1 MSKIDKIFAI
11 ETKDSRGKPTIS
23 VTVTSGKA
31 SGTFSVPSGA
41 STGKHEACELRD
53 PDGGVKKAIYNI
65 NKVIAPALV
74 GKSVFSQKLLDHI
87 MIKLDGTPQ
96 KKNLGGNAM
105 IGVSIAIAKTAADVH
120 NTEVYRYLRKLT
132 KIKSSR
138 IVPLVYMNLINGGK
152 HAHNDLAFQE
162 YHIVPMTSD
171 VKQAIQIGL
180 KIQDSIEDMIAR
192 DLQIDEIDI
201 GDEGGFAPKL
211 PNVRKPLEYL
221 QHAINEHPLGCEVRL
236 ALDVAASSFYEEGKG
251 ILGSGKYLVDGR
263 KISKEELTDIY
274 RNLIKEFNILSIE
287 DPYDEE
293 AFEDFRKLKNESKIH
308 IVGDDLTVT
317 NIDLVEKAQKRDSI
331 NTMIIKP
338 NQIGTLSETL
348 DTMKYAREN
357 GIDLIVSHRSGE
369 TDDDFIADLAYAF
382 GCFGI
387 KAGSPRKHERMI
399 KYKRLIQISQK

>member
-1 MSKIDKIFAI
+1 MSKIDKIFAV

-31 SGTFSVPSGA
+31 SGSFSVPSGA
-41 STGKHEACELRD
+41 STGTHEAFELRD
-53 PDGGVKKAIYNI
+53 ADGGVKKAIYNI

-96 KKNLGGNAM
+96 KKKLGGNAM
-105 IGVSIAIAKTAADVH
+105 IGVSIAIAKAAADVH
-120 NTEVYRYLRKLT
+120 NTEVYKYLRKLT

-138 IVPLVYMNLINGGK
+138 LVPLVYMNLINGGK

-162 YHIVPMTSD
+162 YHIVPITSD
-171 VKQAIQIGL
+171 VEQSIKIGL
-180 KIQDSIEDMIAR
+180 KIQDAIEDMIAR
-192 DLQIDEIDI
+192 DTQTDHIDI

-211 PNVRKPLEYL
+211 PNVRKSLEYL
-221 QHAINEHPLGCEVRL
+221 KQAIEECAISCEVRL
-236 ALDVAASSFYEEGKG
+236 ALDVAASSFFEPSKG
-251 ILGSGKYLVDGR
+251 IFDNKKYLVDGR
-263 KISKEELTDIY
+263 KISAEELSHIY
-274 RNLIKEFNILSIE
+274 KNLIKEFNLLSIE
-287 DPYDEE
+287 DPYNEE
-293 AFEDFRKLKNESKIH
+293 SFEDFKKLKNESKIK

-317 NIDLVEKAQKRDSI
+317 NKSLVEKAKKKDSI
-331 NTMIIKP
+331 NAMIIKP

-387 KAGSPRKHERMI
+387 KAGSPRKYERMI
-399 KYKRLIQISQK
+399 KYKRLIQITKK